1 MESASWSLGD
11 IAWSRLDRSKVNP
24 HVLSALKTAAL
35 VEFNSPDYVSYLKNV
50 LRDNPSIQQEL
61 ERWGAEER
69 QHGLALK
76 QWVERV
82 DADFNFDQAVLEF
95 RSLYQVDTQASV
107 SKRGSP
113 AGEMLS
119 RCVVE
124 SATSFFYTAIK
135 DTTEEP
141 CLRQICQFIAR
152 DEFAHYQLFLRIMN
166 ELGGRPGW
174 LKLLWIALQ
183 RVNELG
189 DEELA
194 SAFYAAHFHHA
205 EDKPVFDAELFASVY
220 ESRAVL
226 VYQQEHAY
234 RMSSMIARAL
244 GVSPWGRLMKG
255 VQPIIWRYWTWH
267 LKRVT
272 RKAECRGYGLDWC
285 GQPTSSFHP

>member
-1 MESASWSLGD
+1 MEHASWQLGD
-11 IAWSRLDRSKVNP
+11 IAWSKFDREKVNP

-50 LRDNPSIQQEL
+50 FRNDVSVQHEI
-61 ERWGAEER
+61 ERWGEEER

-76 QWVERV
+76 KWAEL
-82 DADFNFDQAVLEF
+82 ADPAFNFDQAVRDF
-95 RSLYQVDTQASV
+95 KALYRVDMDVSA

-141 CLRQICQFIAR
+141 CLKQICQFIAR
-152 DEFAHYQLFLRIMN
+152 DEFTHYQLFLRIME

-174 LKLLWIALQ
+174 FKLLIIALQ

-194 SAFYAAHFHHA
+194 SAFYAAHFHHL
-205 EDKPVFDAELFASVY
+205 EQKPKFDAELFASVY
-220 ESRAVL
+220 ESRAVK
-226 VYQQEHAY
+226 VYQQQHAY

-244 GVSPWGRLMKG
+244 GISPWGRLMK
-255 VQPIIWRYWTWH
+255 VVHPLIWRYWTWH
-267 LKRVT
+267 LNRVT
-272 RKAECRGYGLDWC
+272 DKAGRKGYGLDW
-285 GQPTSSFHP
+285 QV

>member
-1 MESASWSLGD
+1 MNSISWSLGD
-11 IAWSRLDRSKVNP
+11 IAWSRLDHTKVNP

-35 VEFNSPDYVSYLKNV
+35 VEFNSPDYVSYLRNV
-50 LRDNPSIQQEL
+50 FRGSPSIQCEL

-76 QWVERV
+76 KWVELV
-82 DADFNFDQAVLEF
+82 DPEFNFDKAVQEF
-95 RSLYQVDTQASV
+95 KALYRVDTDV
-107 SKRGSP
+107 SESRRGSP

-135 DTTEEP
+135 DTTDEP
-141 CLRQICQFIAR
+141 CLKQICQFIAR
-152 DEFAHYQLFLRIMN
+152 DEFAHYQLFLRIM
-166 ELGGRPGW
+166 EETGGRPGW
-174 LKLLWIALQ
+174 FRLFMIALQ

-194 SAFYAAHFHHA
+194 SAFYAAHFHNK
-205 EDKPVFDAELFASVY
+205 EERPEFDAALFASVY
-220 ESRAVL
+220 ESRAVKL
-226 VYQQEHAY
+226 YQKKHAY

-255 VQPIIWRYWTWH
+255 LYPLIWRYWIWH

-272 RKAECRGYGLDWC
+272 NKAGRKGYGLDW
-285 GQPTSSFHP
+285 QP

>member
-1 MESASWSLGD
+1 MESASWNLGD
-11 IAWSRLDRSKVNP
+11 IAWSRLDHTKVNP

-50 LRDNPSIQQEL
+50 FRDNHSIQREL

-76 QWVERV
+76 KWVELVDPEFDFDSAVQEFKALYRV
-82 DADFNFDQAVLEF
+82 DTDVSE
-95 RSLYQVDTQASV
+95 

-135 DTTEEP
+135 DTTDEP

-152 DEFAHYQLFLRIMN
+152 DEFAHYQLFLRIM
-166 ELGGRPGW
+166 EETGGRPGW
-174 LKLLWIALQ
+174 FKLFMIAVQ

-194 SAFYAAHFHHA
+194 SAFYAAHFHNKV
-205 EDKPVFDAELFASVY
+205 ERPEFDAALFASVY
-220 ESRAVL
+220 ESRAVKL
-226 VYQQEHAY
+226 YQKKHAY

-255 VQPIIWRYWTWH
+255 MHPVIWRYWTWH

-272 RKAECRGYGLDWC
+272 DRAGRQGFGLDW
-285 GQPTSSFHP
+285 QP